1 VSGSIAFHR
10 RSWGV
15 EDNLKGWDRVL
26 RTEILVKSFATAS
39 KGYGS
44 LRSIAQA
51 QHSTFPTSKASVQSL
66 GKIPTVIL
74 QTSLS
79 FLLVSQ
85 LY

>member
-1 VSGSIAFHR
+1 MSGSIAFHR

-39 KGYGS
+39 KGYGL

-51 QHSTFPTSKASVQSL
+51 QQSKASVKSL

-74 QTSLS
+74 QISLS
-79 FLLVSQ
+79 FLPVSQ